1 MKTNVEVL
9 SPTRNHAFVAGWY
22 ELTTPSHFWFQ
33 WRMLAARLQLK
44 SVGIR
49 LDKKMH
55 ALEVGCGTGV
65 LRTQFEAETSWTVDA
80 TDLNYD
86 ALCKVEMGRG
96 RVLHY
101 DVREELKQLTETYD
115 VAILFDVLE
124 HIENTRPFL
133 KSVLAHLKPN
143 GYLLVNVPA
152 VQLLY
157 SKYDLVAGHVRRYD
171 KKSLSSEFHGLGFR
185 VVDLRYWGMSLL
197 PLLVLRKVI
206 QKIMVD
212 QTSEQIIR
220 TGFRPPGA
228 LLNKM
233 FCMLMRTEAF
243 IVKVPPLG
251 SSLLMVGRKTACG
264 SESP

>member
-1 MKTNVEVL
+1 MKANVEVL
-9 SPTRNHAFVAGWY
+9 SPTRNQAFVDGWY

-33 WRMLAARLQLK
+33 WRMLAARRQLK
-44 SVGIR
+44 SVGIS
-49 LDKKMH
+49 LDKEMH

-65 LRTQFEAETSWTVDA
+65 LRTQFETETSWTVDA

-86 ALCKVEMGRG
+86 ALCRVEMGRG

-115 VAILFDVLE
+115 VVILFDVLE

-133 KSVLAHLKPN
+133 ESVLAHLKPN
-143 GYLLVNVPA
+143 GHLLVNVPA

-157 SKYDLVAGHVRRYD
+157 SEYDLVAGHVKRYD
-171 KKSLSSEFHGLGFR
+171 KKSLSAEFHGLGVR
-185 VVDLRYWGMSLL
+185 IVDLRYWGMSLL
-197 PLLVLRKVI
+197 PLLLLRKIVW
-206 QKIMVD
+206 KFMRD
-212 QTSEQIIR
+212 QASEKIIR

-233 FCMLMRTEAF
+233 LCMLMRSEAC
-243 IVKVPPLG
+243 IVRVPPLG
-251 SSLLMVGRKTACG
+251 SSLLMIGRKQA
-264 SESP
+264 